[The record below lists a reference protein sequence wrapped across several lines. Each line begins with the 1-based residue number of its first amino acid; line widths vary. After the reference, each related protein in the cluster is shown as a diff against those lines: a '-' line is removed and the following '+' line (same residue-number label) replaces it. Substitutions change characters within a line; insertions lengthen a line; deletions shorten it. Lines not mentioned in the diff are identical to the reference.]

1 MRNSEA
7 IGFTVGDRADGF
19 QALGSQRL
27 GIAEA
32 DDQEFS
38 CGDCSGGRVDQN
50 GFTEFT
56 PKQGG
61 LADMIEQAV

>member
-1 MRNSEA
+1 MRDSEA
-7 IGFTVGDRADGF
+7 IGFTIGDRADEL
-19 QALGSQRL
+19 QALRGQRL

-32 DDQEFS
+32 DDQEFF

-56 PKQGG
+56 PKQCG
-61 LADMIEQAV
+61 LADTIE